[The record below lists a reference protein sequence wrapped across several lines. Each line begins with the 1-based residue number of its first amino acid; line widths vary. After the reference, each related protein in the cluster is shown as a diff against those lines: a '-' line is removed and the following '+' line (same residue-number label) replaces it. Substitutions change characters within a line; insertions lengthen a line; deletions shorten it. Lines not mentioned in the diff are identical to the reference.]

1 MKKLLGIV
9 VLGLLWC
16 NFSFAEKIID
26 MTNSVW
32 KDTKSSYM
40 GSITGNHR
48 NTYNFFEGGSCS
60 YSYWDLIYLTKNN
73 CEWEQNGNI
82 VKMNQWANIEHKRC
96 YVGIISSRTIAWAK
110 ASCGSDVGYG
120 KKETSKAQFVEKYLD
135 NTNNQ
140 NSIGIIKKTSLTDK
154 KNTCQE
160 IGFSPNTDPFAN
172 CVLKL
177 MEIEENQANRSSQ
190 EQIANAQSL
199 IEQEIA
205 KEGRD
210 QEAWKIL
217 LGMVST
223 TGSTTASG
231 GLFST
236 GGVSCNKTGE
246 TTSGTNKICYYNCMG
261 STKTINVGSMQFC
274 PININK

>member
-1 MKKLLGIV
+1 M
-9 VLGLLWC
+9 VLGLLLSG
-16 NFSFAEKIID
+16 NAYAERIVD

-32 KDTKSSYM
+32 KDTK
-40 GSITGNHR
+40 GNYFGVAIGGMKYK
-48 NTYNFFEGGSCS
+48 YNFFEGGSCT
-60 YSYWDLIYLTKNN
+60 YQYWDLIYRTGDD
-73 CEWEQNGNI
+73 CEWSQNGNKVLI
-82 VKMNQWANIEHKRC
+82 DYGAVWRNNCQE
-96 YVGIISSRTIAWAK
+96 GIISGRTIAWHEVY
-110 ASCGSDVGYG
+110 CGTNDPLDGT
-120 KKETSKAQFVEKYLD
+120 KKKMSKAKFVEKYLD
-135 NTNNQ
+135 NTNNK

-154 KNTCQE
+154 KNTCKE

-210 QEAWKIL
+210 QEAWKVL
-217 LGMVST
+217 LGMFGA
-223 TGSTTASG
+223 TGSTSASG
-231 GLFST
+231 GLLSP
-236 GGVSCNKTGE
+236 GAVSCNKTGE
-246 TTSGTNKICYYNCMG
+246 STSGTNKICYYNCMG